1 MAWPTNRN
9 RTRPGDSPP
18 AHPGMGGNN
27 PIFNRMWPADA
38 RSTVSSIF
46 LWKVRPSRTSSAF
59 NLLIRLE
66 KFTGCHFSIL
76 TTGQNGRSPD
86 GLTDRNHF
94 VGSRRFRPAQ
104 REKKSRGGWGSGR
117 VACKKN

>member
-66 KFTGCHFSIL
+66 KFHRLSFQHFDNRTEWPL
-76 TTGQNGRSPD
+76 T
-86 GLTDRNHF
+86 
-94 VGSRRFRPAQ
+94 RRFD
-104 REKKSRGGWGSGR
+104 
-117 VACKKN
+117 